1 MTAEFQISPGLDD
14 RTLSDLHHQA
24 FGSESTAVVPWSA
37 RLERHSIFW
46 VTAEVESG
54 LVGFVNVVGDGGA
67 HAFIL
72 DAAVRPAYQGQGIG
86 SKLIDIAVAEA
97 RDRGCE
103 WMHVDF
109 EPGLADFYL
118 KANGFQPTQAGLLRL
133 R

>member
-1 MTAEFQISPGLDD
+1 MTVEFQISPDLDD
-14 RTLSDLHHQA
+14 RKLSDLHHQA
-24 FGSESTAVVPWSA
+24 FGTESTAVFPWSA

-46 VTAEVESG
+46 VTAEVEQH

-72 DAAVRPAYQGQGIG
+72 DTAVLPAYQGQGLG
-86 SKLIDIAVAEA
+86 SKLIDMAVAEA

-109 EPGLADFYL
+109 EPRLADFYL
-118 KANGFQPTQAGLLRL
+118 KANRFYPTQAGLLRL
-133 R
+133 Q